1 MAERNLN
8 FDEIIDR
15 RNTKCLK
22 YDFAVKRGYPEDVL
36 PLWVADMDFKSSSY
50 VEDALVE
57 LAHQNIYGYTNTQT
71 GDGFFDAVAGWM
83 KRRHNWD
90 VEERWHFKT
99 PGVCFAIAT
108 AIKAVTK
115 PGESVIIEQPVYYPF
130 ANIIKDTDRNLVIS
144 DLICDENDYYTM
156 DYEDFEKKVVE
167 NKVKLFILCNPH
179 NPVGRVWSKE
189 ELRKIGEICKKNN
202 VVVFSDEIHFDFIWE
217 GEHNVFQEVNESFR
231 EFTITATAASKT
243 FNLAGLQQ
251 SNLFIPN
258 PALLRK
264 FRHAYNETGLDEPNI
279 AGIAA
284 VQAAYEHGDEWF
296 DGVRNYIRSNIE
308 YAFEYVK
315 NELPGVKMNR
325 PQGTYLIWLDFRQ
338 LGLSADEL
346 EDRIV
351 NKAGLWLDR
360 GRIFGKA
367 GEGFER
373 INAACPKSVLKEALN
388 RIKTGISNDG

>member
-1 MAERNLN
+1 MFL
-8 FDEIIDR
+8 
-15 RNTKCLK
+15 
-22 YDFAVKRGYPEDVL
+22 
-36 PLWVADMDFKSSSY
+36 
-50 VEDALVE
+50 
-57 LAHQNIYGYTNTQT
+57 
-71 GDGFFDAVAGWM
+71 
-83 KRRHNWD
+83 
-90 VEERWHFKT
+90 
-99 PGVCFAIAT
+99 
-108 AIKAVTK
+108 
-115 PGESVIIEQPVYYPF
+115 
-130 ANIIKDTDRNLVIS
+130 
-144 DLICDENDYYTM
+144 
-156 DYEDFEKKVVE
+156 
-167 NKVKLFILCNPH
+167 LCSPH

-325 PQGTYLIWLDFRQ
+325 PQGTYLIWLDFRE
-338 LGLSADEL
+338 LGLSPKDL
-346 EDRIV
+346 EDMIV
-351 NKAGLWLDR
+351 KKAGLWLDR
-360 GRIFGKA
+360 GRVFGDS
-367 GEGFER
+367 GEGYER
-373 INAACPKSVLKEALN
+373 INVACPRKTLEEALR
-388 RIKTGISNDG
+388 RIKSSI